1 VFKPLALAA
10 GLNAGSVRLDD
21 TFDAGE
27 PVRIGRF
34 TIRDYRGENRPLT
47 AREMVLFSS
56 NIAAARMADHI
67 TGPVLSDFYRDLRLF
82 EAAPIELAETA
93 RPQLPER
100 WGRVQTMTAAYGH
113 GLSVSPL
120 ALTAAYAALAN
131 GGVYTPPTLRPVA
144 PGETVAG
151 EPVTTPAIAAQVL
164 AVMRENIVRSQTGS
178 ADIPGLAVAGKTGTA
193 ERVVAGSYVEGNRFN
208 TFVAVFPF
216 DDPQYVLTVTL
227 DRPQPTA
234 ETHGFATAGWTA
246 MPTAGAILT
255 DLAGVLD
262 IHRRDADPS
271 ARADLVRDLFLP
283 RAPVRV
289 LAEEPL
295 PVAQPRAAL
304 DATP

>member
-1 VFKPLALAA
+1 
-10 GLNAGSVRLDD
+10 
-21 TFDAGE
+21 
-27 PVRIGRF
+27 
-34 TIRDYRGENRPLT
+34 
-47 AREMVLFSS
+47 
-56 NIAAARMADHI
+56 
-67 TGPVLSDFYRDLRLF
+67 
-82 EAAPIELAETA
+82 
-93 RPQLPER
+93 
-100 WGRVQTMTAAYGH
+100 
-113 GLSVSPL
+113 
-120 ALTAAYAALAN
+120 
-131 GGVYTPPTLRPVA
+131 
-144 PGETVAG
+144 
-151 EPVTTPAIAAQVL
+151 
-164 AVMRENIVRSQTGS
+164 
-178 ADIPGLAVAGKTGTA
+178 
-193 ERVVAGSYVEGNRFN
+193 
-208 TFVAVFPF
+208 
-216 DDPQYVLTVTL
+216 VLTVTL